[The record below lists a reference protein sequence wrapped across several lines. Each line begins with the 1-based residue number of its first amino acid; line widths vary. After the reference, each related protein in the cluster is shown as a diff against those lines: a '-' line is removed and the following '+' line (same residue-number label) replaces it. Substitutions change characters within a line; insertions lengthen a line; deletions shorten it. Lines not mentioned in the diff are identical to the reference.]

1 MWGGRTG
8 WMRRGGRNGARVS
21 REGEG
26 RKGGRKWHG
35 GEGDRKKGVWSGKE
49 EGMEWREEVVSVGS
63 TCVEW

>member
-1 MWGGRTG
+1 
-8 WMRRGGRNGARVS
+8 MRRGGRNGARVS

-26 RKGGRKWHG
+26 RKRGRKLHG